1 MLSTLNASS
10 SVSNNMFI
18 VIPPG
23 CSVFIS
29 SSIILDETCEKF
41 LRMYLSCK
49 RATSEQQEFLLWL
62 YYLCHVS
69 VVVGVHSSSGEE
81 RERPAHSGGAAE
93 NRQRQS
99 GVRCCHGSQKHG
111 PRCQEQ
117 GTHRYVR
124 DAKVYLP
131 QANIFSSTSAEELCV
146 PLNYL
151 RPFKIYFLCVCIH
164 SASIAFLSEAG
175 WHCLNL
181 FNSLCI
187 LMGPRVSMATALVLD
202 PAPARVGRRANL
214 LRNVGQEER
223 RRTVQMS
230 RRRPGIPLP
239 RVNYGKSCTNV
250 LHHLAKS
257 IMEQAKL
264 QVLMGTFPS
273 CDFNEWFSSAG
284 YCGESRPPVGISIS
298 WSRLSVS
305 ELLCNDAGISE
316 GLAFPRLQSEQPR
329 GAAAASS
336 AARLKSSECPQSN
349 LSPSDQMS
357 HVQIQYLHRIR
368 CLYFISS

>member
-1 MLSTLNASS
+1 M
-10 SVSNNMFI
+10 
-18 VIPPG
+18 
-23 CSVFIS
+23 
-29 SSIILDETCEKF
+29 
-41 LRMYLSCK
+41 
-49 RATSEQQEFLLWL
+49 
-62 YYLCHVS
+62 S

-151 RPFKIYFLCVCIH
+151 WPFKIYFLCVCIH
-164 SASIAFLSEAG
+164 ASLCSASIAFLSDAG
-175 WHCLNL
+175 WHCLNGCPRHLETIDL

-336 AARLKSSECPQSN
+336 AAPNAHSPISVPPIKCHMCKSNICTAEDACTLYHLNIVN
-349 LSPSDQMS
+349 LNA
-357 HVQIQYLHRIR
+357 VV
-368 CLYFISS
+368 CLTVLNQVVL